1 MDSLLYLMS
10 IKFTASGSSSTGQNS
25 ILAAIKMNKPKQDK
39 FGKGKDAKEEKRSP
53 SVQRSKT
60 AAEEAIEAA
69 TPTQGVPVAEL
80 SIEEKLEADKKKHKG
95 AIDGDNDAADTA
107 YAQTQADTEADEKME
122 VKKDGDD
129 MDFDVLLEKER
140 RKRREVEDAVD
151 EMKNEISWQREAL
164 AKATHSLGRVIQ
176 SSLQTAERADQIT
189 IFVVKKKTE
198 KARAFFEAYKS
209 LQKLVVDTPELV
221 SISNNGPML
230 QIVVVGPEHIRDSME
245 KVKTWERRSGIDA
258 AVFKGKSVLSQ
269 MLELPIRAAF
279 NAMLSILKLDPK
291 AAREGGLSTSWMDF
305 EKKWAICHVDKQIIR
320 GKCDVDTL
328 TSEVHINMEAFDQA
342 GAAKLIEEM
351 KAFTSRDRF
360 GSLLELTY
368 MKIEQFNGE
377 AYGRQAR
384 QKGGGK
390 GKY

>member
-1 MDSLLYLMS
+1 MS
-10 IKFTASGSSSTGQNS
+10 VKFTAAGSSSTGQNS
-25 ILAAIKMNKPKQDK
+25 ILAAIKMNKPSQTK

-53 SVQRSKT
+53 SVQRSKIS
-60 AAEEAIEAA
+60 AEDAIEAA
-69 TPTQGVPVAEL
+69 TPTQGVSDAEA
-80 SIEEKLEADKKKHKG
+80 SIDEKLEADKKKHKG
-95 AIDGDNDAADTA
+95 AIDGDNADADAAA
-107 YAQTQADTEADEKME
+107 EANTEADEKME
-122 VKKDGDD
+122 VKKQADD
-129 MDFDVLLEKER
+129 VDFDVLLEKER

-189 IFVVKKKTE
+189 IYVVKKKTE